1 MGKIKYGL
9 KNVYYAVATEGADS
23 SGNPTYTYGTPVRI
37 PGAVNLSLQ
46 AAGETV
52 EEYAD
57 DMKYFAEATNAGYT
71 GTLECEVL
79 PDSFLT
85 DIMGMTK
92 NSTGGKLVEAADD
105 VMKEF
110 ALLGEFTIRG
120 GTETGKRVVF
130 YRCTA
135 SRPDVTSNTKGTSI
149 EPQHDVLNIVAM
161 PRPTDM
167 AVKAT
172 AVSTDS
178 DYANWFTAV
187 Q

>member
-9 KNVYYAVATEGADS
+9 KNVYYAVATEATGA
-23 SGNPTYTYGTPVRI
+23 GGAITYTYSTPVRI
-37 PGAVNLSLQ
+37 PGAVSMSLQ
-46 AAGETV
+46 AAGDTV

-57 DMKYFAEATNAGYT
+57 DIKWFAEATNNGYT

-85 DIMGMTK
+85 DVMGMDK
-92 NSTGGKLVEAADD
+92 DSTSGKLTESADD
-105 VMKEF
+105 VVKEF
-110 ALLGEFTIRG
+110 ALLGELSIRG
-120 GTETGKRVVF
+120 ATETGKRFVF

-135 SRPDVTSNTKGTSI
+135 SRPDVASNTKGAST
-149 EPQHDVLNIVAM
+149 EPQHDTLNITAM

-167 AVKAT
+167 AVKST
-172 AVSTDS
+172 AISTDS
-178 DYANWFTAV
+178 AYTSWFSSV